1 MNSMRKLILLL
12 GCLLWTCTVISQDLK
27 PILQDINSE
36 QYFCF
41 TIEQSRFV
49 AKRLEFSLF
58 QDSIIDTLKIRN
70 LRWQHLLHKKDT
82 IIFKLEDKVE
92 NLVLVK
98 ENDKV
103 QIQELNLTI
112 RKQNKRIKRGK
123 LERWFFGGGLL
134 ILTGIIIAQ

>member
-1 MNSMRKLILLL
+1 
-12 GCLLWTCTVISQDLK
+12 
-27 PILQDINSE
+27 
-36 QYFCF
+36 
-41 TIEQSRFV
+41 
-49 AKRLEFSLF
+49 
-58 QDSIIDTLKIRN
+58 
-70 LRWQHLLHKKDT
+70 
-82 IIFKLEDKVE
+82 
-92 NLVLVK
+92 LVK